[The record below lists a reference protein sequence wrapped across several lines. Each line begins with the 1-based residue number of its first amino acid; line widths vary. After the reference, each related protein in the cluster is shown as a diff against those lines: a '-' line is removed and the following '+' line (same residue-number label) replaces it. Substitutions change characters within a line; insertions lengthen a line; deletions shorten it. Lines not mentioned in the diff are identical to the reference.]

1 MSHLFFSASLTN
13 TFHRSCSRDRNC
25 CQGGEMINVMLVD
38 DHDLVRKGIRRL
50 LDDTSGIKVVAEA
63 PDGEQAIRQVRK
75 ERPDVI
81 LMDVSMPGIGGLEAT
96 RKITQVSPD
105 MKVIAVTIHDDDPI
119 PARLLEAGAAG
130 YITKG
135 CDVEEIVEAIRSV
148 HSGNR
153 YITPGVAQ
161 KLALSLMK
169 NRGSS
174 GMDELSD
181 REVTIMLMVVKGI
194 SNREISEKLCLSPK
208 TISTYRCRLFEKLGI
223 SNNVELTRFA
233 IRHGLVK
240 ENIVH

>member
-1 MSHLFFSASLTN
+1 
-13 TFHRSCSRDRNC
+13 
-25 CQGGEMINVMLVD
+25 MINVMLVD

-63 PDGEQAIRQVRK
+63 TDGEQAIQQVRR

-96 RKITQVSPD
+96 RKIKQVSPG

-135 CDVEEIVEAIRSV
+135 CDVDEIVEAIRAV

-169 NRGSS
+169 NQGPS
-174 GMDELSD
+174 GLDELSD

-208 TISTYRCRLFEKLGI
+208 TISTYRCRLFEKLGV